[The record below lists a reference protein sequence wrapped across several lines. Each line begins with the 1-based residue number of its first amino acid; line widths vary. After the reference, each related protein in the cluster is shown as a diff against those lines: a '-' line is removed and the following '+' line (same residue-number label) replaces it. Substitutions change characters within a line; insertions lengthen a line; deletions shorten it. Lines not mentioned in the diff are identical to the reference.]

1 MPTRSNTKVLEKV
14 SGPILDRIDIV
25 MELPQLDKNDYF
37 ELSDHEKNPFTSK
50 KTKERI
56 TAVRTIQ
63 KERYKSDLT
72 NAYLSKKELDTYCK
86 LSKNIQS
93 LIGKYIE
100 KGFLSGRSYDK
111 VLKVARTI
119 ADLDMKES
127 IEEKHMLEALQFR
140 KKLFNTV

>member
-1 MPTRSNTKVLEKV
+1 
-14 SGPILDRIDIV
+14 
-25 MELPQLDKNDYF
+25 MELPQLNKNDYF
-37 ELSDHEKNPFTSK
+37 ELSNQENNPFTSH

-56 TAVRTIQ
+56 IKVRNIQ

-72 NAYLSKKELDTYCK
+72 NAYLSKKELDSHCH
-86 LSKNIQS
+86 LSKNTKT

-119 ADLDMKES
+119 ADLDMKEY